1 MVSKILIKKLTTVY
15 QCLQRS
21 QASDASD
28 VKKRRRVEELP
39 SKGGLIEV
47 LADGDPRKSQKPVVE
62 YVCSA
67 SILTSRELIVP
78 SIIAVQGLGSN
89 YPLTWTKDDT
99 MWLKDFLPDDLP
111 QARLLAFVYPSSAFV
126 DRDFVDLRALS
137 GSLLRS
143 LVKEREDMYLKVR
156 RCLLRAGSLMSQ
168 KL

>member
-1 MVSKILIKKLTTVY
+1 MY

-28 VKKRRRVEELP
+28 VKKRRRGEELP

-47 LADGDPRKSQKPVVE
+47 LADSDPRKSQKPVVE
-62 YVCSA
+62 YVCPT
-67 SILTSRELIVP
+67 SILPRELIVP
-78 SIIAVQGLGSN
+78 SIIAVQGLSSN
-89 YPLTWTKDDT
+89 YPQTWTKDDT

-111 QARLLAFVYPSSAFV
+111 QARLLAFVFPSSAFV
-126 DRDFVDLRALS
+126 DRDFVDLRALG

-143 LVKEREDMYLKVR
+143 LVKEREDLYLKVR
-156 RCLLRAGSLMSQ
+156 RCLLRAGSPMSQ